1 MTCQQHVA
9 AAYNDGVSAS
19 TEPSDVSAPCASSEE
34 PEWLSEDEAC
44 MWRAFLRMRRA
55 LDRGVDRHLTECSGL
70 SIADYQLLVPLSEAP
85 GMRLRAR
92 DLGREVDWE
101 RSRLSHQIRRMEQ
114 RGLLERL
121 ECPTDAR
128 GTIIALT
135 AAGAEAIRGAA
146 PSHVTWVREH
156 FIDLLTEEERLTLQA
171 VAERVLA
178 RFAAEECSGSDGVDE
193 GEAEECP
200 GTGVLADDCDT

>member
-114 RGLLERL
+114 RGLLVRR

-128 GTIIALT
+128 GTVISLT
-135 AAGAEAIRGAA
+135 DRGAA
-146 PSHVTWVREH
+146 AIRVAAPGHVEWVREH
-156 FIDLLTEEERLTLQA
+156 FIDLLEPHELEVLAR
-171 VAERVLA
+171 VAERVLG
-178 RFAAEECSGSDGVDE
+178 RFAAEGCAA
-193 GEAEECP
+193 GEAGDSC
-200 GTGVLADDCDT
+200 